1 MAYNFEGQRIL
12 VTGAGRNMGR
22 GIATNL
28 VKLGATVYALD
39 LIKEN
44 LDDLVKEMPGIVP
57 IYHDLSNWDET
68 VRVVGKLDSFDGLVN
83 CAGVLGKR
91 QSILELPKQELLEVQ
106 EINLTAPIN
115 LMQIVGNKMV
125 ESGKGGAIVNIS
137 SQVSTH
143 ALSGLLPYCVSKAGL
158 DMATKMF
165 ALELGPHNI
174 RVNTVN
180 PGNTLTSMMRAA
192 MTEEQATRMHGITP
206 LRRPNEVQDV
216 VDLVLFL
223 LSDKS
228 KMITG
233 EHHVINGGLTCQ
245 LPS

>member
-1 MAYNFEGQRIL
+1 MAYNFEGQKIL

-28 VKLGATVYALD
+28 AKLGATVYALD
-39 LIKEN
+39 LVKEN
-44 LDDLVKEMPGIVP
+44 LDDLGKEIPAIVP
-57 IYHDLSNWDET
+57 IHHDLSNWQET
-68 VRVVGKLDSFDGLVN
+68 VRIIGQLDNLDGLVN

-91 QSILELPKQELLEVQ
+91 RDILEMPEEEYFDVMAV
-106 EINLTAPIN
+106 NLTAPVN
-115 LMQIVGNKMV
+115 LMQIVGKKMV
-125 ESGKGGAIVNIS
+125 EAGKGGAIVNIS
-137 SQVSTH
+137 SHCSTH

-165 ALELGPHNI
+165 ALELGPYNI

-180 PGNTLTSMMRAA
+180 PGNTLTAMMRAA
-192 MTEEQATRMHGITP
+192 LTDEQAKRMHEITP
-206 LRRPNEVQDV
+206 LRRPNEVQDIV
-216 VDLVLFL
+216 NLVLFL

-228 KMITG
+228 KTITG
-233 EHHVINGGLTCQ
+233 THHVINGGLTCQ